1 MIGKHL
7 ISIVMRAL
15 ILNMTGILICSMV
28 MSVLPPDLHS
38 IKNAGLDIC
47 LDIPSPETPSASR

>member
-1 MIGKHL
+1 MSNYLLMIGKHL

-28 MSVLPPDLHS
+28 
-38 IKNAGLDIC
+38 
-47 LDIPSPETPSASR
+47 TSALLRIR